1 MGHWQ
6 RSAGKEAVSGFWP
19 LTFQEQSMQS
29 SKASY
34 AGIGSRETPQSIL
47 ARMEQLGRRLAKQGL
62 VLSTGNCRGADQAF
76 AHGVNAV
83 APHLVELYLP
93 WPGYEAQAIVSGNK
107 VYATPSRQAY
117 AIASK
122 HHPAWQQCSQAA
134 QALHA
139 RNVQI
144 VLGAKLSQPV
154 EFVLCWTPRG
164 KAVGGTAMGIRI
176 AEAYSIEV
184 RNLAAEEEESERL
197 AYSQAEFGW

>member
-1 MGHWQ
+1 MT
-6 RSAGKEAVSGFWP
+6 VSDANP

-29 SKASY
+29 NKRAY
-34 AGIGSRETPQSIL
+34 AGIGSRETPQSII
-47 ARMEQLGRRLAKQGL
+47 ARMEQLGRRLAEQGL
-62 VLSTGNCRGADQAF
+62 VLRTGNCQGADQAF
-76 AHGVNAV
+76 AHGADAV

-93 WPGYEAQAIVSGNK
+93 WPGYEADSIVLGNK

-117 AIASK
+117 AIAAK

-139 RNVQI
+139 WNVQI
-144 VLGAKLSQPV
+144 ILGAKLSQPV

-176 AEAYSIEV
+176 AEAYGIEV
-184 RNLAAEEEESERL
+184 RNLAAEEESERP
-197 AYSQAEFGW
+197 AERQAEFAW